1 MSKHPVL
8 TNGKLTVVGPPSSS
22 TVISYIRPLDTSS
35 LERRPRKKDQKEKG
49 EGLMASSAGEVSG
62 ECSAAKAAALQGIM
76 EGISSDDVNRRIEAA
91 KEIRRLTRTSTKHR
105 RQLSGSIESL
115 VSMLRAGG
123 RECSEVAILA
133 LLNLAV
139 KDER

>member
-1 MSKHPVL
+1 
-8 TNGKLTVVGPPSSS
+8 
-22 TVISYIRPLDTSS
+22 
-35 LERRPRKKDQKEKG
+35 
-49 EGLMASSAGEVSG
+49 MASSAGEVSG
-62 ECSAAKAAALQGIM
+62 ESSAAKAAVLQGIM

-115 VSMLRAGG
+115 VSMLRGG
-123 RECSEVAILA
+123 GQECSEVAILA